1 MNRREFLKTS
11 LTATAV
17 IAGSAILGGTLVHA
31 SANSKGGKMKILVI
45 TGSPRKNG
53 NSNTLAEH
61 FIRGAEEAGHNVV
74 RFDAAFKEVHPCIGC
89 NQCGMNGECVFK
101 DDFEFVRKHILDA
114 GMVVFATPMYY
125 FGISA
130 QIKAVIDRFYGIN
143 GSIHVPKKAALPIIT
158 RSCWIISAG
167 ATSGKSSRL
176 ESGRSARSII
186 QNFRNRRICWGRAC
200 NHEPTRFHQ
209 DARRRWRGD
218 AGRRGG
224 RGSRPG

>member
-31 SANSKGGKMKILVI
+31 AANLKGGKMKILVI

-61 FIRGAEEAGHNVV
+61 FIRGAKEAGHEIV
-74 RFDAAFKEVHPCIGC
+74 RFDAAFKDVHPCIAC
-89 NQCGMNGECVFK
+89 NKCGMNGECVFK
-101 DDFEFVRKHILDA
+101 DDFEFVRKHIVDA

-130 QIKAVIDRFYGIN
+130 QIKAVIDRFYAIN
-143 GSIHVPKKAALPIIT
+143 GSIHVPKKAALLMTYADNNRRKEKAIIDHYEVLLDYLGW
-158 RSCWIISAG
+158 SDAGQIIAPGVWPVG
-167 ATSGKSSRL
+167 AVNRTKYPELAYQLGKSV
-176 ESGRSARSII
+176 
-186 QNFRNRRICWGRAC
+186 
-200 NHEPTRFHQ
+200 
-209 DARRRWRGD
+209 
-218 AGRRGG
+218 
-224 RGSRPG
+224 